1 MNKSLKDTL
10 ENHEKTIKQVI
21 ETIHDYKT
29 EMELKGKKTQTK
41 EWLDK

>member
-10 ENHEKTIKQVI
+10 ENHETTIKQVI
-21 ETIHDYKT
+21 ETIHDCKT